1 MNSKYN
7 GGDNIKTRIAYYD
20 NLRVLAIFGIIAIH
34 VFQLWHHG
42 EKVNGMYIYMFS
54 EIVRYAVP
62 IFLMLSGALLLNRD
76 IDLNNFL
83 RHKLTRI
90 TYPFI
95 FYLIIAFALSIFT
108 DYEFSSNI
116 LSYNW
121 YFWLI
126 FGVYLSVPIINKFI
140 QHASIRE
147 IEYFL
152 VVFILA
158 AIFYQFVLYY
168 NIDNFFNLNFFA
180 APIGFLVLGYYL
192 SVKDF
197 KIDSRKLIA
206 LMLLVFVFATSMK
219 MISTGA
225 IMPKSFALNYEATQ
239 TAVLNSWVD
248 VSIFVILQAGSL
260 FVIFKNLNFTG
271 FRKAVVSISNLSYGM
286 YLINSIVM
294 FYITPFFTALPRNG
308 FEICIV
314 IVLMSIFV
322 FFVSWAIV
330 WVLSK
335 IPIVGKYCS

>member
-1 MNSKYN
+1 MNFKDSY
-7 GGDNIKTRIAYYD
+7 GDNIKTRIAYYD

-54 EIVRYAVP
+54 EVVRYAVP

-76 IDLNNFL
+76 IDLNYFL

-95 FYLIIAFALSIFT
+95 FYLVIAFVISLFT
-108 DYEFSSNI
+108 DYEFSFNI

-126 FGVYLSVPIINKFI
+126 LGVYLSVPIINKFI
-140 QHASIRE
+140 QHASVRE

-152 VVFILA
+152 VVFVLA

-168 NIDNFFNLNFFA
+168 NIDSYLNLNFFA

-192 SVKDF
+192 SIKDF
-197 KIDSRKLIA
+197 KINSRKLII
-206 LMLLVFVFATSMK
+206 LMLAVFIFATSMK

-239 TAVLNSWVD
+239 SAVLNSWVD

-260 FVIFKNLNFTG
+260 FVIFKNLNFAG
-271 FRKAVVSISNLSYGM
+271 FRKAIVSISNLSYGM

-294 FYITPFFTALPRNG
+294 FYITPFFTSLPRNG

-314 IVLMSIFV
+314 IVLMSVFV
-322 FFVSWAIV
+322 FLISWAMV

-335 IPIVGKYCS
+335 IPVVGKYCA

>member
-76 IDLNNFL
+76 IDLNHFL
-83 RHKLTRI
+83 KHRLTRI
-90 TYPFI
+90 TYPFL
-95 FYLIIAFALSIFT
+95 FFLIIAFLLSLFT
-108 DYEFSSNI
+108 DKTF
-116 LSYNW
+116 SYNIFSHSW
-121 YFWLI
+121 YFWMI
-126 FGVYLSVPIINKFI
+126 FGVYLSIPIINKFI
-140 QHASIRE
+140 QHASVRE

-152 VVFILA
+152 AVFIIA
-158 AIFYQFVLYY
+158 SVFYQFILYY
-168 NIDNFFNLNFFA
+168 NVENYFNLNFFA

-192 SVKDF
+192 SIRDF
-197 KIDSRKLIA
+197 KIDSRKLII
-206 LMLLVFVFATSMK
+206 LMFAVFVIATSMK
-219 MISTGA
+219 MLSTGA

-239 TAVLNSWVD
+239 SAVLDSWVD
-248 VSIFVILQAGSL
+248 VSIFAILQAGSL
-260 FVIFKNLNFTG
+260 FVLMKHLNFTG
-271 FRKAVVSISNLSYGM
+271 FRKAIVSLSNLSYGM
-286 YLINSIVM
+286 YLINSIIM
-294 FYITPFFTALPRNG
+294 FYITPFFVNLPRNG

-314 IVLMSIFV
+314 IVLMSVFV
-322 FFVSWAIV
+322 FVVSWVMI

-335 IPIVGKYCS
+335 VPVVGKYCS

>member
-76 IDLNNFL
+76 IDLNNL